1 MFRLQLLFVSKEP
14 KPSIDKCVIFHK
26 LISIDL
32 AIDYTIHIVTR
43 GTQGRVSKPRSS
55 NSLSKL
61 GSSFQQST
69 HKMFWSIHIF
79 QTCPVYN
86 SWLSQK
92 QSTTFGLFQQM
103 FWLILIYLS
112 NMYKVY
118 ISWMLGFVATRQFHC
133 FKWIH
138 NITIPWHRS

>member
-1 MFRLQLLFVSKEP
+1 MNFNCL
-14 KPSIDKCVIFHK
+14 
-26 LISIDL
+26 
-32 AIDYTIHIVTR
+32 
-43 GTQGRVSKPRSS
+43 
-55 NSLSKL
+55 NKL
-61 GSSFQQST
+61 GSSFQQSTHKMFWPDQYSYFRHVLNMFCTYFFIISIYNWSDLQST

-79 QTCPVYN
+79 QTCLVYN

-103 FWLILIYLS
+103 VWLILIYLS

-138 NITIPWHRS
+138 NITIPWRRS